1 MDNVVEHGGALV
13 PREYMQVAARTSVR
27 ENILSKLDLKVD
39 AVSNRQVYCCHMC
52 AAAMRR
58 HSLWTTLLNIGTRAG
73 P

>member
-39 AVSNRQVYCCHMC
+39 EVGSG
-52 AAAMRR
+52 
-58 HSLWTTLLNIGTRAG
+58 S
-73 P
+73 